1 MAKNVFDSSKIY
13 RTMLWGHSFT
23 EFPAVI
29 GKSPELPGTFAA
41 DTVEVSGQPGDV
53 NEFAVFTVA
62 EPVNNEF
69 PAAWVGTY
77 RLPYDKILQN
87 PPEYIGEVQAAE
99 TP

>member
-1 MAKNVFDSSKIY
+1 MVRLI
-13 RTMLWGHSFT
+13 
-23 EFPAVI
+23 P
-29 GKSPELPGTFAA
+29 
-41 DTVEVSGQPGDV
+41 
-53 NEFAVFTVA
+53 FAVFTVA

-77 RLPYDKILQN
+77 RLPFDKILQN

>member
-1 MAKNVFDSSKIY
+1 MANNVFDSSKIY
-13 RTMLWGHSFT
+13 RTMLWGHGFTSF
-23 EFPAVI
+23 
-29 GKSPELPGTFAA
+29 PEMIERTPYLPGTFAA

-77 RLPYDKILQN
+77 RLPFDKILQN